1 MEGGSIAPSVVKLK
15 MADTGNIYH
24 RNDKGEDEGLR

>member
-1 MEGGSIAPSVVKLK
+1 MEGGSIAPSSVKLK
-15 MADTGNIYH
+15 TAGAGNIYH